1 MAVVEIRCP
10 ACGEF
15 DAVVKVDVGS
25 YRCEECDESLG
36 PGDVHDAG

>member
-25 YRCEECDESLG
+25 YRCEECGRSFG
-36 PGDVHDAG
+36 PEDVRNAG